1 MKRETINELLTA
13 AGIAEGKAKEI
24 LEAIFAEHGK
34 DIDAEEAKLTAKENE
49 LTAANN
55 QIKTLNATIKQFGGQ
70 TPTELQTQLG
80 NLQKK
85 YDDDIAAEQKKYAD
99 LVKSQ
104 SLKEA
109 LTAAGVVDADYLI
122 YKHGGIDKFAFS
134 DGKPIGIDDTL
145 KPYRESSPALFKST
159 ETVKTGIRHEG
170 GTNVKDGGDHQA
182 ANDAFRSLF
191 SI

>member
-1 MKRETINELLTA
+1 MKRETIKELLTN
-13 AGIAEGKAKEI
+13 AGIAEDKTKEI
-24 LEAIFAEHGK
+24 IDAIFAENGK
-34 DIDAEEAKLTAKENE
+34 DIEAEKAKLTAKENE

-55 QIKTLNATIKQFGGQ
+55 QIKTLNDTIQQFGGQ
-70 TPTELQTQLG
+70 TPTELKTQLG

-85 YDDDIAAEQKKYAD
+85 YDDDIAAEQKKYTD

-145 KPYRESSPALFKST
+145 KPYKESSPSLFKAAERT
-159 ETVKTGIRHEG
+159 KTGMRHDG
-170 GTNVKDGGDHQA
+170 GTEVQKQDHQA

-191 SI
+191 NV